1 MITALLYWG
10 LLGLMILLFSSHNRM
25 KGWFKKPYYNKIW
38 LIAGVL
44 IGLFPVLGI
53 LLPNYNLLFYYPGLS
68 ILVILFAAINPWFEE
83 GYWRG
88 LLLDAGENFPIW
100 VRLIY
105 SSALFSFSHPLMW
118 GVFSI
123 GNRSYQLLLTLF
135 VMGIAW
141 SFIRYKMKSLRWS
154 VYSHILVDLG
164 NLSVFVFL
172 NIYIPPGM

>member
-1 MITALLYWG
+1 MI
-10 LLGLMILLFSSHNRM
+10 FN
-25 KGWFKKPYYNKIW
+25 
-38 LIAGVL
+38 
-44 IGLFPVLGI
+44 
-53 LLPNYNLLFYYPGLS
+53 YPGLS

-88 LLLDAGENFPIW
+88 LLLDAGENPPIW
-100 VRLIY
+100 MRILY
-105 SSALFSFSHPLMW
+105 SSALFAFSHPLIW

-123 GNRSYQLLLTLF
+123 GNRSYQLLFTLF
-135 VMGIAW
+135 VMGIVW

-172 NIYIPPGM
+172 NVYIPPGM